1 MQLEQLRRELAVEEA
16 MQRRWRLQVEML
28 LSPEVVERRATS
40 ELGMVAPPPSDVMV
54 LERVVGGTPPRSV
67 IADAR

>member
-1 MQLEQLRRELAVEEA
+1 